1 MMTLKTFLQVCKIE
15 KLDLVKGKGR
25 EFATTPIGKVFA
37 ASKMDW
43 QKPVFIIQAGEDV
56 VSSKGESLAGSYWFC
71 NSAVQVSRT
80 LTAE

>member
-1 MMTLKTFLQVCKIE
+1 MMTLRTFLNVCQLE

-25 EFATTPIGKVFA
+25 EFATTPVGKIFA

-56 VSSKGESLAGSYWFC
+56 MSAKGESLAGTYWFC
-71 NSAVQVSRT
+71 NSAVQVTRT
-80 LTAE
+80 LNAE